1 MGALAIT
8 FIVGAGLVIGFGI
21 QYLTHPRTQLDWL
34 FVAVATGIGAY
45 LGSEVLTNVFGMM
58 AGGLE
63 IDGLVVIPAVLTG
76 LALGLFADALAR
88 YVTLE
93 VA

>member
-1 MGALAIT
+1 M
-8 FIVGAGLVIGFGI
+8 
-21 QYLTHPRTQLDWL
+21 
-34 FVAVATGIGAY
+34 AVATVIGAY

-58 AGGLE
+58 TRGPE

-76 LALGLFADALAR
+76 LVLGLFADALAR
-88 YVTLE
+88 YIALE

>member
-8 FIVGAGLVIGFGI
+8 VIVGAGLVIGFGI

-58 AGGLE
+58 TRGPE

-88 YVTLE
+88 YIALE